1 MGATEVTLV
10 TGERY
15 EVEGSPKD
23 VEASIVG
30 ASRGSIMQ
38 LAWLTETGSGRPVAI
53 NPTYVVAL
61 RTSAQASEPHERAAG
76 GPEALGT

>member
-1 MGATEVTLV
+1 VSDDEARVSTAVTMV

-23 VEASIVG
+23 VEKTIVD

-38 LAWLTETGSGRPVAI
+38 LAWVTEADSGRSIGI
-53 NPTYVVAL
+53 NPQHVVSL
-61 RTSAQASEPHERAAG
+61 EPA
-76 GPEALGT
+76 

>member
-1 MGATEVTLV
+1 VPRQGAAVSDDEARPATAVTVV

-23 VEASIVG
+23 VEKAIVD

-38 LAWLTETGSGRPVAI
+38 LAWVTEAGSGRSIGI
-53 NPTYVVAL
+53 NPQHVVAL
-61 RTSAQASEPHERAAG
+61 EPA
-76 GPEALGT
+76 